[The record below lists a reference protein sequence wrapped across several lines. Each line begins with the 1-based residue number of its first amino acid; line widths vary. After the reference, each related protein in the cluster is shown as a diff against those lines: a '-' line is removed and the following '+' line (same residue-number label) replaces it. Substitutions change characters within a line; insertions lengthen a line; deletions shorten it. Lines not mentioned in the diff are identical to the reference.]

1 MIWKNGTVEVA
12 RRDTRE
18 KMVWEMTGLSDRIRQ
33 LLDEIQQQIFRNAL
47 AFREDKH
54 PYCEHLG

>member
-1 MIWKNGTVEVA
+1 MRDLENGTVEVA

-47 AFREDKH
+47 AFRRQH